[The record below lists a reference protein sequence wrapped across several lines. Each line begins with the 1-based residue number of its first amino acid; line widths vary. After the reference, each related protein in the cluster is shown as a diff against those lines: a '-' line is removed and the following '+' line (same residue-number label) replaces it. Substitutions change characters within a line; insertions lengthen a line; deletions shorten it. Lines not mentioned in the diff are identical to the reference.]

1 MEPIPLYSLEV
12 EGHGRQGLVVLGQEQ
27 VRCDGRDPA
36 RKRLK
41 AYHGTPR
48 YSPSVPTRHNE
59 QRPLKP
65 CDEVS
70 SPVNAV
76 RCYSTPGRLQVGWAI
91 SPRQAWPGYRR

>member
-1 MEPIPLYSLEV
+1 MEPISLYSLEV
-12 EGHGRQGLVVLGQEQ
+12 EGHGRQGPVVLGQEQ
-27 VRCDGRDPA
+27 VRCDGWNPA

-41 AYHGTPR
+41 AYHGNPR
-48 YSPSVPTRHNE
+48 YSPSVSTRHNE

-76 RCYSTPGRLQVGWAI
+76 RCYNAPGRLEVGRAI